1 MMLCSWLLCKFGGVK
16 ITLHSRLVKSGV
28 GKIGSMGCEVGCG
41 EIRKESCKDVFYRL
55 MLKKTSR
62 IVWKHNVNM

>member
-28 GKIGSMGCEVGCG
+28 GKTGSMWCEVGCG
-41 EIRKESCKDVFYRL
+41 EIGIESCEDVFLRL
-55 MLKKTSR
+55 IAEK
-62 IVWKHNVNM
+62 IF